1 MATYFL
7 RRLLLLIPTFFGATI
22 LVFIILQLAPG
33 GPLEQTIRQ
42 IQMGGMTQGEGGS
55 AGAGDMTSGGGAGL
69 PAEAMEEL
77 KRFYGFDK
85 PIIQRYLI
93 WLGVWPREHDSRNLE
108 FGPGENE
115 VEKNMGRGQ
124 WVTVKKTADGYV
136 MYNDDGSIN
145 SDWLI
150 RPLDPAEDGAA
161 RALVYKTKLSGIL
174 TGDLGTSYTYM
185 QPVLDVM
192 KPRFKISIFFGI
204 SGFLISY
211 IVCIPLGIAKALRHG
226 SPFDLF
232 SSVIVFI
239 AYSIPGWALGAV
251 LLLLLGGGSFWD
263 VFPLGGF
270 RSENWEYLSLWG
282 KVMDQ
287 LYHAVLPMIAWTIG
301 SFATLTV
308 LMKNSIIE
316 NMSQDYIRTAFSKGL
331 TEKRVIW
338 IHALRNSVI
347 PIASYIGNVIGVL
360 LAGSYLI
367 ELVFNIDGFGKL
379 GYQAVLDRDY
389 PIVMGFLVIAVLL
402 RLIGNILSDIALAT
416 VDPRIRF
423 K

>member
-1 MATYFL
+1 
-7 RRLLLLIPTFFGATI
+7 
-22 LVFIILQLAPG
+22 
-33 GPLEQTIRQ
+33 
-42 IQMGGMTQGEGGS
+42 
-55 AGAGDMTSGGGAGL
+55 
-69 PAEAMEEL
+69 
-77 KRFYGFDK
+77 
-85 PIIQRYLI
+85 
-93 WLGVWPREHDSRNLE
+93 
-108 FGPGENE
+108 
-115 VEKNMGRGQ
+115 MGRGR
-124 WVTVKKTADGYV
+124 WVTVKRTSAGFEIVNEDGTP
-136 MYNDDGSIN
+136 NAE
-145 SDWLI
+145 WLI
-150 RPLDPAEDGAA
+150 RPLDSPDESIEK
-161 RALVYKTKLSGIL
+161 ALVYKTKFSGIL

-185 QPVLDVM
+185 QPVLNVM
-192 KPRFKISIFFGI
+192 KPRFKISIFFGL

-211 IVCIPLGIAKALRHG
+211 MVCIPLGIAKALRHG

-232 SSVIVFI
+232 SSVVVFI

-251 LLLLLGGGSFWD
+251 LLILLGGGSFWD

-270 RSENWEYLSLWG
+270 RSENWEYLSLWA
-282 KVMDQ
+282 KILDQ

-316 NMSQDYIRTAFSKGL
+316 NMSQDYIRTAFAKGL
-331 TEKRVIW
+331 SEKRVIW

-360 LAGSYLI
+360 LAGSYMI

-379 GYQAVLDRDY
+379 GYQAILDRDY

-402 RLIGNILSDIALAT
+402 RLIGNILSDFALAT

>member
-33 GPLEQTIRQ
+33 GPLEQSIRQ
-42 IQMGGMTQGEGGS
+42 IQMGGMTGGEGAS
-55 AGAGDMTSGGGAGL
+55 AGSSDLTSGGGAGL
-69 PAEAMEEL
+69 PEEAMEEL

-93 WLGVWPREHDSRNLE
+93 WLGLWPREYETRNVE
-108 FGPGENE
+108 FTAGQAETK
-115 VEKNMGRGQ
+115 KNMGRGR
-124 WVTVKKTADGYV
+124 WVTVKRTSAGFEIVNEDGTP
-136 MYNDDGSIN
+136 NAE
-145 SDWLI
+145 WLI
-150 RPLDPAEDGAA
+150 RPLDSPDENIEK
-161 RALVYKTKLSGIL
+161 ALVYKTKFSGIL

-185 QPVLDVM
+185 QPVLNVM
-192 KPRFKISIFFGI
+192 KPRFKISIFFGL

-211 IVCIPLGIAKALRHG
+211 MVCIPLGIAKALRHG

-232 SSVIVFI
+232 SSVVVFI

-251 LLLLLGGGSFWD
+251 LLILLGGGSFWD

-270 RSENWEYLSLWG
+270 RSDNWEYLSLWA
-282 KVMDQ
+282 KIIDQ

-316 NMSQDYIRTAFSKGL
+316 NMSQDYIRTAFAKGL
-331 TEKRVIW
+331 SEKRVIW

-360 LAGSYLI
+360 LAGSYMI

-379 GYQAVLDRDY
+379 GYQAILDRDY

-402 RLIGNILSDIALAT
+402 RLIGNILSDFALAT